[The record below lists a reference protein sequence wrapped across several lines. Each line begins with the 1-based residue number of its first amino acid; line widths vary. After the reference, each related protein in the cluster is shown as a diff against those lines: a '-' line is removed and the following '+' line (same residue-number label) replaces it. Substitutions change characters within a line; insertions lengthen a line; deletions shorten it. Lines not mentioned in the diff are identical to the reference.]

1 MNFRNPIAILA
12 LLAIAGAGVAQEV
25 EEESN
30 EIPEE
35 ITVYGQKTLL
45 NLKMR
50 VYRAEEDFFKLF
62 NELNEDDQYDIFC
75 EKIARVGSRI
85 KRRTCWSPFERE
97 IDEEQTR
104 RSFESGS
111 AMLGMRN
118 EGLIRHK
125 RLEQAKMLVEMVR
138 ENPALQKK
146 YAAYAKAG
154 ARFDAEREA
163 RCADSFFCR
172 GPGAGEAAEEA
183 AAEPPKAAE

>member
-1 MNFRNPIAILA
+1 MNYSNPAAILV
-12 LLAIAGAGVAQEV
+12 LLAIAGVVVAQEV

-75 EKIARVGSRI
+75 EKLAPTGSRI
-85 KRRTCWSPFERE
+85 RRRTCWSPFERD
-97 IDEEQTR
+97 IDTEETR
-104 RSFESGS
+104 RAFESGS
-111 AMLGMRN
+111 GLLGMPN
-118 EGLIRHK
+118 EGLVRHK
-125 RLEQAKMLVEMVR
+125 RREQAKMLVEMVR

-146 YAAYAKAG
+146 YGEYAEAG

-183 AAEPPKAAE
+183 QAEPPKAAE